1 MALIIDNLLL
11 GNRVILA
18 PMSGITDLP
27 FRAQVKRLGAGLVI
41 SEMTASRELV
51 SGRKD
56 MLRKIAANGETEPLA
71 IQIAGREAHWMA
83 KAAKLAQDAGARL
96 IDVNMGCPSRHVTRG
111 ATGSALMRDLD
122 HALTLIDATVGAVS
136 VPVSVKMR
144 LGWDESSLNAPELA
158 RRAQNAGAAMI
169 TVHGRTRCQF
179 YKGKA
184 DWEAVQHVVQAVQI
198 PVIVNGDICSIEDAR
213 TALGQSG
220 AAGVMIGRG
229 ACGRPWL
236 PGLIGAVLEG
246 EQTVREPSLDEH
258 FTLLAEQFEG
268 TLALYGDKL
277 GLRMFRKHLAWS
289 IDAAPLVMDRV
300 ARRSL
305 RATACRI
312 TEPEKLTTLI
322 AELGQNRIFSVAA

>member
-1 MALIIDNLLL
+1 MALIIDNLVL

-27 FRAQVKRLGAGLVI
+27 FRSQVKRLGAGLVI

-51 SGRKD
+51 HGRKD
-56 MLRKIAANGETEPLA
+56 MVRKIAGNGETAPLV
-71 IQIAGREAHWMA
+71 IQIAGREAYWMA
-83 KAAKLAQDAGARL
+83 EAAKLAQDAGARL
-96 IDVNMGCPSRHVTRG
+96 IDINMGCPSRHVTKG

-122 HALTLIDATVGAVS
+122 HALTLIDATIEAVS

-144 LGWDESSLNAPELA
+144 LGWDEHSFNAPELA

-179 YKGKA
+179 YKGRA
-184 DWEAVQHVVQAVQI
+184 DWQAVNNVVQAVHI
-198 PVIVNGDICSIEDAR
+198 PVIVNGDICSVDNAR
-213 TALGQSG
+213 TALAQSG

-236 PGLIGAVLEG
+236 PGLIGAALKG
-246 EQTVREPSLDEH
+246 DNTVREPSLNEH
-258 FTLLAEQFEG
+258 FALLGEQLDG
-268 TLALYGDKL
+268 ALSLYGQRL

-289 IDAAPLVMDRV
+289 IDAAPLTLDAH
-300 ARRSL
+300 ARRAL
-305 RATACRI
+305 RSKACQI
-312 TEPEKLTTLI
+312 TEPGKLAALI
-322 AELGQNRIFSVAA
+322 SRLGQNRLIPVAA